1 MRNIA
6 LVMLNTLKITLRK
19 KSNIIVYL
27 ILPVVIAVAS
37 MALFGNGSSSP
48 ARIGISNY
56 DNGMLSK
63 DMIEDLKKIE
73 KFKIIDV
80 KDEDIKTM
88 VSEGEVDS
96 VLRIP
101 EDFSDSMYKA
111 QKKNMELVTV
121 KGEEAT
127 AWIES
132 YVNIYTGNL
141 LNIAKASDGK
151 REVFNSI
158 YENFRKGEAK
168 LTTEK
173 VEDVRNSKT
182 VTGAGLGFLIMF
194 MMMGASTVANLILKE
209 KKDRTYFRILSSPV
223 SSRDYVIGNVLANF
237 TIVFIQSVLVIIG
250 ITKVMRLDTFI
261 ADWQLLII
269 LLCFG
274 LAAIGIG
281 LMIVAFSANS
291 NQAGYLLTF
300 IVTPTCML
308 GGCFWSVDLMP
319 NALKRISEFMPQRW
333 TLEAVTKIQNGGSM
347 NSILINLGLLL
358 SFAAALFL
366 IAAYRMKTTNSV
378 KSFV

>member
-1 MRNIA
+1 
-6 LVMLNTLKITLRK
+6 
-19 KSNIIVYL
+19 
-27 ILPVVIAVAS
+27 VVIAVAS

-101 EDFSDSMYKA
+101 EDFSDSLYKA
-111 QKKNMELVTV
+111 QRKNMELVTV

-173 VEDVRNSKT
+173 VADVRNSKT

-250 ITKVMRLDTFI
+250 ITKVMKLDTFI

-274 LAAIGIG
+274 VAAIGIG

-308 GGCFWSVDLMP
+308 GGCFWPVDLMP
-319 NALKRISEFMPQRW
+319 DALKRVSEFMPQRW

>member
-1 MRNIA
+1 
-6 LVMLNTLKITLRK
+6 
-19 KSNIIVYL
+19 
-27 ILPVVIAVAS
+27 
-37 MALFGNGSSSP
+37 
-48 ARIGISNY
+48 
-56 DNGMLSK
+56 
-63 DMIEDLKKIE
+63 
-73 KFKIIDV
+73 
-80 KDEDIKTM
+80 
-88 VSEGEVDS
+88 
-96 VLRIP
+96 
-101 EDFSDSMYKA
+101 
-111 QKKNMELVTV
+111 V

-173 VEDVRNSKT
+173 VADVRNSKT

-250 ITKVMRLDTFI
+250 ITKVMKLDTFI

-274 LAAIGIG
+274 VAAIGIG

-308 GGCFWSVDLMP
+308 GGCFWPVDLMP
-319 NALKRISEFMPQRW
+319 DALKRVSEFMPQRW